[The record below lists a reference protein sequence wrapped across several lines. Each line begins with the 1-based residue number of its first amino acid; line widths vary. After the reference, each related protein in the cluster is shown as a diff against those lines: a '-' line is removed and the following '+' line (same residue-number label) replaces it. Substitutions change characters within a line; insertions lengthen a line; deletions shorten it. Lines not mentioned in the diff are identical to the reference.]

1 MKEKILSEILDNTK
15 KLMKCVTIKNN
26 YEEFDKALNIIKKEL
41 NNYYIKEIVVDNY
54 KNLVISNTKDYDL
67 DIIFCGH
74 VDVVPDKKYEPVV
87 LDGCLFGRGSFDMKG
102 QLSVMISLLKNNN
115 IKKKIALI
123 ITSDEEIGGKCCQEI
138 IKDYSANLAV
148 IPDAGLNF
156 NLIVEEKGLLQIEI
170 ETEGV
175 SAHSSQPFKG
185 ENAIIKSMNIYEK
198 LIEKYP
204 LPKND
209 QDFITSINL
218 SKIEGGKNVNSVA
231 DICKMYLDIRFTKD
245 VTKEVILE
253 DIKNISF
260 DSKVKILDFGPM
272 FNVDYNNEYIKKF
285 LNNSK
290 KILGKSVIINKCV
303 ATSDAIYFS
312 EKNIPCILINPNG
325 NYWHS
330 PNEYVEIDSLYT
342 LYLIFKTLI

>member
-1 MKEKILSEILDNTK
+1 MKEEILSEILDNTK

-41 NNYYIKEIVVDNY
+41 NNYYIEEIVVNNY
-54 KNLVISNTKDYDL
+54 KNLVISNTKQHDL

-74 VDVVPDKKYEPVV
+74 VDVVPSESYEPVV
-87 LDGCLFGRGSFDMKG
+87 SDGCLYGRGSFDMKG
-102 QLSVMISLLKNNN
+102 QLSVMISLFKNNN
-115 IKKKIALI
+115 INKKVALI
-123 ITSDEEIGGKCCQEI
+123 ITSDEEIGGKCCHEI
-138 IKDYSANLAV
+138 IKNYNAKLAV
-148 IPDAGLNF
+148 VPDAGVNF
-156 NLIVEEKGLLQIEI
+156 NLIVEEKGLLQIEV
-170 ETEGV
+170 ETMGV
-175 SAHSSQPFKG
+175 SSHASQPYKG
-185 ENAIIKSMNIYEK
+185 ENAIIKSMTIYNK

-209 QDFITSINL
+209 QDFVTSINL

-231 DICKMYLDIRFTKD
+231 DICKIYLDIRFTKD
-245 VTKEVILE
+245 VTKEMILE
-253 DIKNISF
+253 DIKSISF

-272 FNVDYNNEYIKKF
+272 FYVDYNNEYIKKF
-285 LNNSK
+285 INDVK
-290 KILGKSVIINKCV
+290 KILGRSVVIDKCV

-330 PNEYVEIDSLYT
+330 PNEYVEIDSLYS